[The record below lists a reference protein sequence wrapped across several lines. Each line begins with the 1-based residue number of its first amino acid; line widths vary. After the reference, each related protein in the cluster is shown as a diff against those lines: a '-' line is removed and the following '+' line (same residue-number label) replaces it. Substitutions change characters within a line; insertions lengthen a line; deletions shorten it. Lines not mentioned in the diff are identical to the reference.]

1 MPFLNLKINLKNN
14 HEKYN
19 YNITLFKTFHMVMG
33 VKHLSTLF
41 NIINIIITTLNQ
53 NNYSPKRKLLRN
65 IIGYYIFGIKET
77 RNNICNY

>member
-1 MPFLNLKINLKNN
+1 MPFFNLKINFKNN

-41 NIINIIITTLNQ
+41 NIINIIN
-53 NNYSPKRKLLRN
+53 
-65 IIGYYIFGIKET
+65 
-77 RNNICNY
+77 NNIESEQLFPKKKNY